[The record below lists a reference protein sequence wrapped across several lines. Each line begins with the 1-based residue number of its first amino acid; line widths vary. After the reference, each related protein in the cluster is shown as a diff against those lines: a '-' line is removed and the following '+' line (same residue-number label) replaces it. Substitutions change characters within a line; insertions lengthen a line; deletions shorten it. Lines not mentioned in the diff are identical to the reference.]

1 MPVACLCLI
10 RLLNKFLGRFVSKE
24 DLIRLSGIVDELLP
38 SAMFKVI
45 LENEHQIIATI
56 SGRLRQ
62 NNIRILAGDSVEVEM
77 SPYDLNRGRIVY
89 RNK

>member
-1 MPVACLCLI
+1 MAGV
-10 RLLNKFLGRFVSKE
+10 
-24 DLIRLSGIVDELLP
+24 VDEVLP
-38 SAMFKVI
+38 GAMFRVL
-45 LENEHQIIATI
+45 LENNHKILATI

-62 NNIRILAGDSVEVEM
+62 NNIRILLADRVDVEM

>member
-1 MPVACLCLI
+1 
-10 RLLNKFLGRFVSKE
+10 VSKE
-24 DLIRLSGIVDELLP
+24 DLIRLNGVVDELLP
-38 SAMFKVI
+38 SAMFRVN
-45 LENEHQIIATI
+45 LENNHKIIATI

>member
-1 MPVACLCLI
+1 M
-10 RLLNKFLGRFVSKE
+10 SKE
-24 DLIRLSGIVDELLP
+24 DIIKMSGVVDELLP
-38 SAMFKVI
+38 SAMFRVR
-45 LENEHQIIATI
+45 LENNHQIIATI
-56 SGRLRQ
+56 AGRLRQ

>member
-1 MPVACLCLI
+1 MSKDD
-10 RLLNKFLGRFVSKE
+10 LLRMTGV
-24 DLIRLSGIVDELLP
+24 VDELLP
-38 SAMFKVI
+38 SAMFRVTLDNNHKI
-45 LENEHQIIATI
+45 LATI
-56 SGRLRQ
+56 SGKLRQ

>member
-1 MPVACLCLI
+1 
-10 RLLNKFLGRFVSKE
+10 VSKE
-24 DLIRLSGIVDELLP
+24 DVIKLNGIVDELLP
-38 SAMFKVI
+38 SAMFRVT
-45 LENEHQIIATI
+45 LENNHQIIATI